1 MITRL
6 LPTGLV
12 CMRPPGSRFALTL
25 LAVMLVPRAADAQGA
40 PSCQLRVRVVAAS
53 GSADQPR
60 SNMLAIPGA
69 EGRYA
74 MHLGGGLV
82 IGRCGDASMTGD
94 SAVHLEHL
102 AEARM
107 IGSVRYR
114 DTTRVLDADTVTYYG
129 LSDRVVAVNGV
140 RLERLGSGATLEG
153 PRVEFL
159 RTPFRGSRTL
169 ATQRP
174 HMTLPTGGPG
184 TEPFLVDSDEAEFLG
199 EERAVARGNVEIH
212 RSDLDATADSARFDA
227 GGLGVLYGRPI
238 IRGEGFELTGDSVLA
253 RFADDELREVRAFG
267 DASAS
272 GQDFELQS
280 DRVTAELRGGEVERL
295 WAFGE
300 GRSIAVSGSFQL
312 AGDSIEFSLTAG
324 RIDSIAS
331 VGTAASVET
340 APYVRGASLV
350 EATMDLDPGSNW
362 LTGDT
367 IRAFFAVAP
376 ADSLLP
382 ASEADP
388 TPERI
393 LALGSARS
401 FYAAV
406 RDSIRSESSSR
417 NYLLGNRIEVLFL
430 DGEPSEV
437 IAKDAIGI
445 YLEPSTEGGGE

>member
-1 MITRL
+1 MSKSCVSA
-6 LPTGLV
+6 GFA
-12 CMRPPGSRFALTL
+12 SRRASIGRVALGI
-25 LAVMLVPRAADAQGA
+25 LAVLTGPMAAEAQST
-40 PSCQLRVRVVAAS
+40 PSCQLRVRVMAEA
-53 GSADQPR
+53 GSSDQPR

-82 IGRCGDASMTGD
+82 LGRCGDASMTGD
-94 SAVHLEHL
+94 SAVHLEHI

-129 LSDRVVAVNGV
+129 LSDRVVAVSGV
-140 RLERLGSGATLEG
+140 RLERLGTGATLEG

-159 RTPFRGSRTL
+159 RTPFQGSRTL

-199 EERAVARGNVEIH
+199 EERAFARGSVEIH
-212 RSDLDATADSARFDA
+212 RSDLDATADSARFDT
-227 GGLGVLYGRPI
+227 GGLGVLYGRPVV
-238 IRGEGFELTGDSVLA
+238 RGEGFELTGDSVLA
-253 RFADDELREVRAFG
+253 RFADDELREVRSFG
-267 DASAS
+267 NASAS
-272 GQDFELQS
+272 GQDFELQA
-280 DRVTAELRGGEVERL
+280 DLVTAEIREGEVERL

-300 GRSIAVSGSFQL
+300 GRSIAASGSFQL

-340 APYVRGASLV
+340 TPYVRGVSLV
-350 EATMDLDPGSNW
+350 EAAKDLDPGSNW

-367 IRAFFAVAP
+367 VRAFFAVTP
-376 ADSLLP
+376 ADSLLAP
-382 ASEADP
+382 SEVDS

-393 LALGSARS
+393 VALGSARS
-401 FYAAV
+401 FYASV
-406 RDSIRSESSSR
+406 RDSTRSESPSR
-417 NYLLGNRIEVLFL
+417 NYLLGNRIEVRFL

-437 IAKDAIGI
+437 IARDAIGI
-445 YLEPSTEGGGE
+445 YLEPSTGGGR

>member
-1 MITRL
+1 MGR
-6 LPTGLV
+6 V
-12 CMRPPGSRFALTL
+12 ALGI
-25 LAVMLVPRAADAQGA
+25 LAVLTGPRAAEAQPT
-40 PSCQLRVRVVAAS
+40 PSCQLRVRVMAEA
-53 GSADQPR
+53 GSSDQPR
-60 SNMLAIPGA
+60 SNMLAIPGT
-69 EGRYA
+69 EGSYA

-82 IGRCGDASMTGD
+82 LGRCGDASMTGD
-94 SAVHLEHL
+94 SAVHLEHV

-140 RLERLGSGATLEG
+140 RLERLGTGATLEG

-159 RTPFRGSRTL
+159 RTPFQGSRTL

-199 EERAVARGNVEIH
+199 EERAFARGDVEIH
-212 RSDLDATADSARFDA
+212 RSDLDATADSARFDT
-227 GGLGVLYGRPI
+227 GGLGVLYGRPVV
-238 IRGEGFELTGDSVLA
+238 RGEGFELTGDSVLA
-253 RFADDELREVRAFG
+253 RFADDELREVRSFG
-267 DASAS
+267 HASAS

-280 DRVTAELRGGEVERL
+280 DLVTAEIKGGEVERL

-300 GRSIAVSGSFQL
+300 GRSIAASGSFQL

-340 APYVRGASLV
+340 TPYVGGVSLV
-350 EATMDLDPGSNW
+350 EAAKDLDPGSNW

-382 ASEADP
+382 PSEVDP

-393 LALGSARS
+393 VALGSARS
-401 FYAAV
+401 FYASV
-406 RDSIRSESSSR
+406 RDSTRSESPSR

-445 YLEPSTEGGGE
+445 YLEPSTGGGR